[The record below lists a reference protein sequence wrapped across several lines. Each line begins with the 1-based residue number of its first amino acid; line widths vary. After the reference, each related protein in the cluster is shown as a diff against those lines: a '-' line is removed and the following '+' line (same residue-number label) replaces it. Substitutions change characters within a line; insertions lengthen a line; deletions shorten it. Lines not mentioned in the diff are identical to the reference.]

1 VSTDAAR
8 RRTDLSSRLRA
19 VAAPLLLMV
28 LIIALWQFLTWLFEI
43 KAYVL
48 PAPSAIAVEIV
59 SDRAVIFSQLRVT
72 LFEIFAGY
80 LLAVIVGFV
89 LSVLIVYLPAFRR
102 GVLPLIVA
110 SQTIPVIAI
119 APILVIWFGYN
130 ALPRIIITALVAFF
144 PLTVNFV
151 TGLQS
156 VSAEFINFFRS
167 LNASEAQI
175 FRKLRF
181 PAALP
186 NVFAGLKVAST
197 LAVIGAT
204 IGEWVGA
211 SAGLGYLM
219 SQDSA
224 QLNTTRVFASL
235 VVLGTVGMLFFAAVG
250 LIERLCMPWVYG
262 RLQAGWLPHWFERS
276 RPNQEHGRI
285 AQSLPRN
292 VDAR

>member
-1 VSTDAAR
+1 VSIDGAR
-8 RRTDLSSRLRA
+8 SRIALSSRLRA
-19 VAAPLLLMV
+19 IAAPLLLMA
-28 LIIALWQFLTWLFEI
+28 LIIVLWQFLVWLLEI

-48 PAPSAIAVEIV
+48 PAPSAIAAEIV
-59 SDRAVIFSQLRVT
+59 LERTVIFSQLRVT

-80 LLAVIVGFV
+80 ILAIAMGFV

-167 LNASEAQI
+167 LDASEAQI

-235 VVLGTVGMLFFAAVG
+235 VVLGTVGMVYFAAVG
-250 LIERLCMPWVYG
+250 LAERLCMPW
-262 RLQAGWLPHWFERS
+262 L
-276 RPNQEHGRI
+276 HGR
-285 AQSLPRN
+285 
-292 VDAR
+292 ARVRWIPWRRVGRSPVLEASSTAG

>member
-1 VSTDAAR
+1 MSADAPR
-8 RRTDLSSRLRA
+8 QRIGLPQRLRA
-19 VAAPLLLMV
+19 VGAPLLLMA
-28 LIIALWQFLTWLFEI
+28 LIIALWQFLVWVLEI
-43 KAYVL
+43 KSYVL
-48 PAPSAIAVEIV
+48 PAPSAIAAEVFVE
-59 SDRAVIFSQLRVT
+59 RAVIFPQLRVT

-80 LLAVIVGFV
+80 GLAVAVGFV

-156 VSAEFINFFRS
+156 VSNEFINFFRS

-186 NVFAGLKVAST
+186 NIFAGLKVAST

-235 VVLGTVGMLFFAAVG
+235 VVLGIVGMLFFAAVG

-262 RLQAGWLPHWFERS
+262 RLRVGWLPQRFERS
-276 RPNQEHGRI
+276 RLLQTKSTAG
-285 AQSLPRN
+285 
-292 VDAR
+292 

>member
-1 VSTDAAR
+1 MSADAPR
-8 RRTDLSSRLRA
+8 RRIGLPQRLRA
-19 VAAPLLLMV
+19 VGAPLLLMA
-28 LIIALWQFLTWLFEI
+28 LIIALWQFLVWVLEI

-48 PAPSAIAVEIV
+48 PAPSAIAAEIFVE
-59 SDRAVIFSQLRVT
+59 RAVIFPQLRVT

-80 LLAVIVGFV
+80 GLAVAVGFV
-89 LSVLIVYLPAFRR
+89 LSVLIVYWPAFRR

-151 TGLQS
+151 TGMQS
-156 VSAEFINFFRS
+156 VSTEFINFFRS
-167 LNASEAQI
+167 LNASEAHI
-175 FRKLRF
+175 YRKLRF

-186 NVFAGLKVAST
+186 NIFAGLKVAST

-262 RLQAGWLPHWFERS
+262 RLRVGWLPQRFERS
-276 RPNQEHGRI
+276 RLLETKSTAG
-285 AQSLPRN
+285 
-292 VDAR
+292 

>member
-1 VSTDAAR
+1 MSADAPR
-8 RRTDLSSRLRA
+8 RRIGLPQRLRA
-19 VAAPLLLMV
+19 VGAPLLLMA
-28 LIIALWQFLTWLFEI
+28 LIIAFWQFLVWVLEI

-48 PAPSAIAVEIV
+48 PAPSAIAAEIFVE
-59 SDRAVIFSQLRVT
+59 RAVIFPQLRVT

-80 LLAVIVGFV
+80 GLAVAVGFV
-89 LSVLIVYLPAFRR
+89 LSVLIVYWPAFRR

-156 VSAEFINFFRS
+156 VSTEFINFFRS

-186 NVFAGLKVAST
+186 NIFAGLKVAST

-262 RLQAGWLPHWFERS
+262 RMRVGWLPQRIERS
-276 RPNQEHGRI
+276 RLLETKSTAG
-285 AQSLPRN
+285 
-292 VDAR
+292 

>member
-1 VSTDAAR
+1 MSTDAPR
-8 RRTDLSSRLRA
+8 RRVDLPQRLRA
-19 VAAPLLLMV
+19 IGAPLLLMA
-28 LIIALWQFLTWLFEI
+28 LIIALWQFLVWVLEI

-48 PAPSAIAVEIV
+48 PAPSAIAAEIFVE
-59 SDRAVIFSQLRVT
+59 RAVIFPQLRVT

-80 LLAVIVGFV
+80 GLAVAVGFV

-156 VSAEFINFFRS
+156 VSTEFINFFRS

-186 NVFAGLKVAST
+186 NIFAGLKVAST

-250 LIERLCMPWVYG
+250 LIERWCMPWVYG
-262 RLQAGWLPHWFERS
+262 RWRVGRLPHRFERS
-276 RPNQEHGRI
+276 RLLETKSTAG
-285 AQSLPRN
+285 
-292 VDAR
+292 

>member
-1 VSTDAAR
+1 MSADAPR
-8 RRTDLSSRLRA
+8 RRIGLPQRLRA
-19 VAAPLLLMV
+19 VGAPLLLMA
-28 LIIALWQFLTWLFEI
+28 LIIALWQFLVWVLEI

-48 PAPSAIAVEIV
+48 PAPSAIAAEIFVE
-59 SDRAVIFSQLRVT
+59 RAVIFPQLRVT

-80 LLAVIVGFV
+80 GLAVAVGFV
-89 LSVLIVYLPAFRR
+89 LSVLIVYWPAFRR

-156 VSAEFINFFRS
+156 VNTEFINFFRS

-186 NVFAGLKVAST
+186 NIFAGLKVAST

-250 LIERLCMPWVYG
+250 LIERWCMPWVYG
-262 RLQAGWLPHWFERS
+262 RWRVGRLPHRFERS
-276 RPNQEHGRI
+276 RLLETKSTAG
-285 AQSLPRN
+285 
-292 VDAR
+292 

>member
-1 VSTDAAR
+1 MSIDAAR
-8 RRTDLSSRLRA
+8 WRIDLSSRLRA
-19 VAAPLLLMV
+19 VAAPLLLMA
-28 LIIALWQFLTWLFEI
+28 LIISLWQFLVWLLEI
-43 KAYVL
+43 QAYVL
-48 PAPSAIAVEIV
+48 PAPSAIAAEII
-59 SDRAVIFSQLRVT
+59 SERAVIFSQLKVT

-80 LLAVIVGFV
+80 LLAVAVGFV

-235 VVLGTVGMLFFAAVG
+235 VVLGTVGMAFFAAVG
-250 LIERLCMPWVYG
+250 LVERLCMPWLHGGV
-262 RLQAGWLPHWFERS
+262 RLRWLPWHCGERS
-276 RPNQEHGRI
+276 RLLETNSTPG
-285 AQSLPRN
+285 
-292 VDAR
+292 

>member
-1 VSTDAAR
+1 MSADAPR
-8 RRTDLSSRLRA
+8 RRIGLPQRLRA
-19 VAAPLLLMV
+19 VGAPLLLMA
-28 LIIALWQFLTWLFEI
+28 LIIAFWQFLVWVLEI

-48 PAPSAIAVEIV
+48 PAPSAIAAEIFVE
-59 SDRAVIFSQLRVT
+59 RAVIFPQLRVT

-80 LLAVIVGFV
+80 GLAVAVGFV
-89 LSVLIVYLPAFRR
+89 LSVLIVYWPAFRR

-151 TGLQS
+151 TGMQS
-156 VSAEFINFFRS
+156 VSTEFINFFRS

-186 NVFAGLKVAST
+186 NIFAGLKVAST

-235 VVLGTVGMLFFAAVG
+235 VVLGIVGMLFFAAVG

-262 RLQAGWLPHWFERS
+262 RLRVGWLPQRFERS
-276 RPNQEHGRI
+276 RLLETKSTAG
-285 AQSLPRN
+285 
-292 VDAR
+292 

>member
-1 VSTDAAR
+1 MSADAPR
-8 RRTDLSSRLRA
+8 RRIGLPQRLRA
-19 VAAPLLLMV
+19 VGAPLLLMA
-28 LIIALWQFLTWLFEI
+28 LIIALWQALVWVLEI
-43 KAYVL
+43 KTYVL
-48 PAPSAIAVEIV
+48 PAPSAIAAEIFVE
-59 SDRAVIFSQLRVT
+59 RAVIFPQLRVT

-80 LLAVIVGFV
+80 GLAVAVGFV
-89 LSVLIVYLPAFRR
+89 LSVLIVYWPAFRR
-102 GVLPLIVA
+102 GILPLIVA

-156 VSAEFINFFRS
+156 VSTEFINFFRS

-186 NVFAGLKVAST
+186 NIFAGLKVAST

-262 RLQAGWLPHWFERS
+262 RMRVGWLPQRFERS
-276 RPNQEHGRI
+276 RLLETKSTAG
-285 AQSLPRN
+285 
-292 VDAR
+292 